1 MVNDVL
7 VVGMMSAK
15 SFFVPKALPAKVAA
29 KPAVNFAAYESMRN
43 ISTHVTEI
51 PIWQKNDDVRVCLV
65 VHESKISLLFKKY

>member
-51 PIWQKNDDVRVCLV
+51 PIWQKNDDVRVHLV
-65 VHESKISLLFKKY
+65 VHESKISLLYKKY